1 MQTSTLGMKPP
12 VILLGGLANT
22 TSVAR
27 SLGRAGVQLH
37 VVAPESSPVLRSRYI
52 HQRWPI
58 TKGQESVEFYHQLL
72 VESRQLPQGAVVF
85 PCSDCAIDFVARF
98 KAELR
103 QRYVFDIQDPQ
114 HQLDLL
120 DKQKTIDLARKAG
133 CHAPGYWSVASLEDV
148 QRLRGRLSYPV
159 LIKPIHSH
167 VFQRRFNKKLF
178 LIEDEAQLLEQAQ
191 RVLEASIEFM
201 LCEFV
206 PGPDTL
212 LSSYYVYR
220 DQQGRVLFEFTKRI
234 IRRAPTN
241 FGAGAY
247 HVTEW
252 LPHTAAAGRQF
263 FQSMA
268 FTGLGNIEFK
278 TDPRDGRLKVIECN
292 ARFTG
297 AQELVTRSGV
307 DMPKLIYNFLAFATH
322 PEPQTYRDNV
332 TLWIPLEDFDA
343 FRELRALGKLTLWRW
358 IRSVLRPHVFC
369 YLSLRDPMPFLFD
382 VWAQVSKRI
391 RGKLKA

>member
-1 MQTSTLGMKPP
+1 METSVLGMKPP

-27 SLGRAGVQLH
+27 SLGRAGIRLF

-52 HQRWPI
+52 HQRLPI
-58 TKGQESVEFYHQLL
+58 AKGQESVDYYHHLL
-72 VESRQLPQGAVVF
+72 VESQQLPQGAVVF

-98 KAELR
+98 KASLQ

-120 DKQKTIDLARKAG
+120 DKQKTIDLARQAG
-133 CHAPGYWSVASLEDV
+133 CQAPGYWPVASLEDV
-148 QRLRGRLSYPV
+148 QRLLGQLRYPV

-167 VFQRRFNKKLF
+167 VFQSRFNKKLF
-178 LIEDEAQLLEQAQ
+178 LIENEEQLLEQAQ
-191 RVLEASIEFM
+191 RVLGASIEFM

-220 DQQGRVLFEFTKRI
+220 DQQGRVLFEFTKRV
-234 IRRAPTN
+234 IRRAPPN

-247 HVTEW
+247 HITEW
-252 LPHTAAAGRQF
+252 LPQTAEAGRQF
-263 FQSMA
+263 FQAMA

-278 TDPRDGRLKVIECN
+278 TDPRDGQLKVIECN

-307 DMPKLIYNFLAFATH
+307 DMPNLIYNFLVFGTH
-322 PEPQTYRDNV
+322 PEQQSFRDNM
-332 TLWIPLEDFDA
+332 TLWIPLDDFDS
-343 FRELRALGKLTLWRW
+343 FRELHALGKLTLWSW

-369 YLSLRDPMPFLFD
+369 YLSVRDPKPFLFD
-382 VWAQVSKRI
+382 VWAQLTKRI